1 MAYMEKN
8 FFSVDPVLAKS
19 FRYAFERKYLD
30 QISADIYF
38 SFVFFHLYLTT

>member
-1 MAYMEKN
+1 MAYME
-8 FFSVDPVLAKS
+8 FLFGGPS
-19 FRYAFERKYLD
+19 FGEIRFVMNLNVNILD